1 MSVIYSEAWYADM
14 KELINGSE
22 ELRKIAPPNR
32 IVLCLEVEGDGK
44 SPYVPADGAFYHQL
58 EIEAGR
64 VEAFRPLPERFSGKG
79 LDFRFTAPASV
90 WESVAAGDT
99 DPITAGLRGVI
110 KVRGDMRFPDGE
122 RRRGEALD
130 RSLREP
136 GRYRVAAGQATVLSP
151 RAFPPCRGR
160 DRRRGRSPVSRLP

>member
-22 ELRKIAPPNR
+22 ELRKLAPPGR

-58 EIEAGR
+58 EIEGGR
-64 VEAFRPLPERFSGKG
+64 VEVFRPLPERFSGKG

-110 KVRGDMRFPDGE
+110 KVRGDMRFLMENADAVKLLIDLYGSQVDTEWP
-122 RRRGEALD
+122 RGK
-130 RSLREP
+130 
-136 GRYRVAAGQATVLSP
+136 
-151 RAFPPCRGR
+151 PPY
-160 DRRRGRSPVSRLP
+160 